1 MPGIEEL
8 IMRHC
13 PNLNDKGL
21 RILAE
26 GLTRLSELQVGGKTA
41 VSSRGILRF
50 AQLRGQQLT
59 KLELSLPPDFSLL
72 HLRDMLGLCPNL
84 LDVTFHFAKETH
96 DAAAASTIILPKSR
110 IEKASLGLLPSVGV
124 GPFTDSVSAQLRVL
138 ALFECHGLAFSQIQE
153 LLGKC
158 VVLED
163 FRLHLCCCGR
173 GGYGMTADGPAAGAD
188 ADSSSSSKSLH
199 CLMLGFCQKVD
210 AGAKSMARKVLE
222 LCPRVTELTL
232 KFGRKLDPVALLNNR
247 LPHLEQLTVFQCSLV
262 SMPRVAKNSTF
273 DRLHSLTLGKCM
285 NVTDQLLVVVVGL
298 CPGLSR
304 LSVSCGWVEG
314 PTMGDSVPSFGGLCR
329 LVAACPALIRLSMAS
344 CFAQPGLWQ
353 DANGNLVAAEPRPKL
368 QALFF
373 RIVLIYAL

>member
-1 MPGIEEL
+1 M
-8 IMRHC
+8 
-13 PNLNDKGL
+13 
-21 RILAE
+21 
-26 GLTRLSELQVGGKTA
+26 
-41 VSSRGILRF
+41 
-50 AQLRGQQLT
+50 
-59 KLELSLPPDFSLL
+59 
-72 HLRDMLGLCPNL
+72 
-84 LDVTFHFAKETH
+84 AK
-96 DAAAASTIILPKSR
+96 
-110 IEKASLGLLPSVGV
+110 
-124 GPFTDSVSAQLRVL
+124 
-138 ALFECHGLAFSQIQE
+138 
-153 LLGKC
+153 
-158 VVLED
+158 
-163 FRLHLCCCGR
+163 
-173 GGYGMTADGPAAGAD
+173 
-188 ADSSSSSKSLH
+188 
-199 CLMLGFCQKVD
+199 
-210 AGAKSMARKVLE
+210 KVLE

-232 KFGRKLDPVALLNNR
+232 KFGRNLNPVALLTNR

>member
-1 MPGIEEL
+1 
-8 IMRHC
+8 
-13 PNLNDKGL
+13 
-21 RILAE
+21 
-26 GLTRLSELQVGGKTA
+26 
-41 VSSRGILRF
+41 
-50 AQLRGQQLT
+50 
-59 KLELSLPPDFSLL
+59 
-72 HLRDMLGLCPNL
+72 MLGLCPNL

-96 DAAAASTIILPKSR
+96 DAAAASPIILPRSR

-124 GPFTDSVSAQLRVL
+124 GPFTESVAAQLRVF
-138 ALFECHGLAFSQIQE
+138 ALFECRGLAFSQIKE

-173 GGYGMTADGPAAGAD
+173 GGYGMTADGPAADAD
-188 ADSSSSSKSLH
+188 ADADGSSTCSKDLH

-210 AGAKSMARKVLE
+210 AKAKSMAKKVLE

-232 KFGRKLDPVALLNNR
+232 KFGRNLNPVALLTNR

-262 SMPRVAKNSTF
+262 SAPRVPKNSSTF
-273 DRLHSLTLGKCM
+273 DRLHSLTLDECM
-285 NVTDQLLVVVVGL
+285 NVTDELLAVVVGL

-304 LSVSCGWVEG
+304 LSVSCGRLEG

-329 LVAACPALIRLSMAS
+329 LVPACPALTRLSMAN

-353 DANGNLVAAEPRPKL
+353 DDNGNLVAAEPRPKL
-368 QALFF
+368 QAVCQNRTHLCS
-373 RIVLIYAL
+373 

>member
-41 VSSRGILRF
+41 VSLRGILRF
-50 AQLRGQQLT
+50 AQLRGQQLA
-59 KLELSLPPDFSLL
+59 KLELSLPPDFSLR

-96 DAAAASTIILPKSR
+96 DAAAASTIILPKSK
-110 IEKASLGLLPSVGV
+110 IEKATLGQLPSVGV
-124 GPFTDSVSAQLRVL
+124 GPFTDSVAAQLRML
-138 ALFECHGLAFSQIQE
+138 ALFECHGLAFSQIKE

-158 VVLED
+158 VVLD
-163 FRLHLCCCGR
+163 DLRLHLCCCGGR
-173 GGYGMTADGPAAGAD
+173 GGVGMTAGGAAAGTD

-210 AGAKSMARKVLE
+210 AGAKNMARNVLE

-232 KFGRKLDPVALLNNR
+232 KFGRKLDPVALLTNR

-262 SMPRVAKNSTF
+262 SAPRVPKNSSTF
-273 DRLHSLTLGKCM
+273 DRLHSLTLDECM
-285 NVTDQLLVVVVGL
+285 NVTDELLVVVVGL

-304 LSVSCGWVEG
+304 LSVSCGRLDA
-314 PTMGDSVPSFGGLCR
+314 MGDSVPSFGGIPR
-329 LVAACPALIRLSMAS
+329 LLAACPALTRLSMAN
-344 CFAQPGLWQ
+344 CFSRPGVWE
-353 DANGNLVAAEPRPKL
+353 DDNGNLVAAEPRPKL
-368 QALFF
+368 QAVCQNRTHLCS
-373 RIVLIYAL
+373 